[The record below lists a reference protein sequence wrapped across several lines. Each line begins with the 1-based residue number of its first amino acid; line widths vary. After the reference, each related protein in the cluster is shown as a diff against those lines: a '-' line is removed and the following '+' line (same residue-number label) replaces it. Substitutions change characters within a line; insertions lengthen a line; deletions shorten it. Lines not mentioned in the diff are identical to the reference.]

1 MAFLQ
6 SETPREPFLRAPA
19 SVLLLIAAL
28 ALAHIARII
37 VPTALS
43 DEILNQYAFVPAQY
57 AAGGGASGFFAL
69 VVPFVSYMFLHAD
82 FTHLAVNCLWLLA
95 FGPVVARRFGAGLFL
110 LFFVICGI
118 AGAATFLALNWGVPG
133 GVIGASGAISG
144 IMAAGLRLFSWPGS
158 RTLRPLAPI
167 LSSQI
172 LIFSGVWFV
181 TNLIFGLMGFGVDGH
196 SQQIAWQAHVGGF
209 VAGLALTGI
218 FNDLSRKRL
227 AI

>member
-6 SETPREPFLRAPA
+6 SDMPREPFLRAPA

-37 VPTALS
+37 APAALS

-57 AAGGGASGFFAL
+57 GADGDTRGFFASA
-69 VVPFVSYMFLHAD
+69 VPFVSYMFLHGN
-82 FTHLAVNCLWLLA
+82 FTHLVVNCSWLLA
-95 FGPVVARRFGAGLFL
+95 FGAVVARRFGPWLFL
-110 LFFVICGI
+110 AFFLVCGI
-118 AGAATFLALNWGVPG
+118 AGAATFLAFNWGAPD

-144 IMAAGLRLFSWPGS
+144 IMAAGLRLFPWPD
-158 RTLRPLAPI
+158 LRAPRSLAPI

-172 LIFSGVWFV
+172 LLFSGVWFV
-181 TNLIFGLMGFGVDGH
+181 TNLIFGLTGFGIAGH
-196 SQQIAWQAHVGGF
+196 IQQVAWQAHVGGY
-209 VAGLALTGI
+209 VTGLALTGI
-218 FNDLSRKRL
+218 FCDLSRKRV